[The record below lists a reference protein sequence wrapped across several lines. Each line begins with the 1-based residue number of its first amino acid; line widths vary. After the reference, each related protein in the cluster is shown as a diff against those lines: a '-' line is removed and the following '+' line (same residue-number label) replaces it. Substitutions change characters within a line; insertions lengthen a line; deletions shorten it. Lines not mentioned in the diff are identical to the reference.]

1 MDEILEFLSSLEGKK
16 ILLLTHHN
24 ADVDAL
30 CSAWVLKNFLRRKN
44 SVKIASCE
52 SLAKQTRNILTL
64 INEEIEID
72 PDCSAY
78 ELVFVL
84 DTSSKEQIKT
94 AKNLEKIHLLI
105 DHHEKGDLRAEMEIV
120 DSNAKA
126 TCILV
131 YRILKALGYNFSEL
145 ERKLLVAGIV
155 ADTAHLRFANR
166 EVFSTLAE
174 LVSGFEFRDVLKL
187 LTIEED
193 LSDKIATLKA
203 AKRMDVFKFG
213 ELIVVF
219 SRLGSH
225 EAVASRNLLKIG
237 ADIAIVITKKE
248 NELRISSRGKEK
260 ILEYG
265 VNLAVLFEKVGKF
278 IHGSGGGHDLAGSAN
293 GKIIPYKK
301 VVSFILRELSKTLGK
316 YKKVKA

>member
-1 MDEILEFLSSLEGKK
+1 MQEILEFLSSLEGKK

-24 ADVDAL
+24 ADADAL
-30 CSAWVLKNFLRRKN
+30 CSAWVLKNFLSRKN
-44 SVKIASCE
+44 TVKIASCE
-52 SLAKQTRNILTL
+52 SLAKQTRNILPL

-105 DHHEKGDLRAEMEIV
+105 DHHEKGDLHAETEIV

-131 YRILKALGYNFSEL
+131 YRILKALGYKFSEL

-166 EVFSTLAE
+166 EVFSILAE
-174 LVSGFEFRDVLKL
+174 LVAGFEFRDVLKL

-193 LSDKIATLKA
+193 FSDRIATLKA

-293 GKIIPYKK
+293 GKILPYKK
-301 VVSFILRELSKTLGK
+301 VVSFILHELSKILGK